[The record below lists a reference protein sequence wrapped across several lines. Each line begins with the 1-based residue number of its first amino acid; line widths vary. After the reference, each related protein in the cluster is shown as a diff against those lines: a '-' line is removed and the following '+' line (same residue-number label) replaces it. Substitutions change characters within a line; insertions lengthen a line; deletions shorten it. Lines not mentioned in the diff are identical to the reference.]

1 MANFKTGAKKVGR
14 YTWTLFKS
22 SILPSL
28 MYICASSILM
38 MLLFKG
44 EKVVWDGGKIAWT
57 VICILGGAGYN
68 LLTMWG
74 YGGNAYEMLVSGNV
88 KRSTMD
94 AYGNVY
100 KMSSHKEAQEY
111 RVWKGFAI
119 GAFVALFPI
128 LFGVLFSAKQ
138 DVIVSGEYSMGF
150 GILIVVGF
158 FLAGWSTLPLY
169 CMSKA
174 GIAVNYYV
182 SLLFVLIPILV
193 SGAGYIIGAYYR
205 RNKAIKKQ
213 EAEARIA
220 EAQAK
225 KEKKINYGGLPGTKP
240 KKRK

>member
-1 MANFKTGAKKVGR
+1 MATFKQQAKKFGR
-14 YTWTLFKS
+14 YTWTLFKA

-38 MLLFKG
+38 MLLFRD

-57 VICILGGAGYN
+57 IICILGGAGYN
-68 LLTMWG
+68 LLAMWG

-128 LFGVLFSAKQ
+128 IFGIFFGAKQ
-138 DVIVSGEYSMGF
+138 WAIGSGEYGMGF
-150 GILIVVGF
+150 GLLIIIGF
-158 FLAGWSTLPLY
+158 FLSGWSTLPLY

-174 GIAVNYYV
+174 GVAVNYFWN
-182 SLLFVLIPILV
+182 LAFILIPILV
-193 SGAGYIIGAYYR
+193 SGAGYIIGAYSR

-213 EAEARIA
+213 ETEEKIRQ
-220 EAQAK
+220 AQEK

>member
-1 MANFKTGAKKVGR
+1 MTFKQKAKKFGR
-14 YTWTLFKS
+14 YTWTLCKA

-38 MLLFKG
+38 MLLFRD

-57 VICILGGAGYN
+57 VLCILGGAGYN
-68 LLTMWG
+68 FLAMWG

-111 RVWKGFAI
+111 RVWKGFVI
-119 GAFVALFPI
+119 GVFVAVFPI
-128 LFGVLFSAKQ
+128 LFGILFSAKQ
-138 DVIVSGEYSMGF
+138 DVLLSGEYGMGF
-150 GILIVVGF
+150 GVLIIVGF
-158 FLAGWSTLPLY
+158 FLSGWSTLPLY

-174 GIAVNYYV
+174 GVAVSY
-182 SLLFVLIPILV
+182 SLSLVFVLIPILV
-193 SGAGYIIGAYYR
+193 SGASYIIGAYYR

-213 EAEARIA
+213 EAEERIRQ
-220 EAQAK
+220 AQEK